1 MGNQEELDMLHGYSF
16 EGSLTDSLKVGWN
29 VDDLIGG
36 DKRLDFTKPFLPE
49 ALAGV
54 RGLTCLSAHEQLLLN
69 QIRGNSYL
77 HLFGFVE
84 EFILPFVMDEARS
97 VLPGGD
103 PFEVRALLTFAD
115 EEAKHIHLFH
125 RFAEEF
131 AAGFK
136 TPCGAIGPAA
146 DVAKVVLSHSRLG
159 VALLTLHL
167 EWMTQSHYLD
177 SIKDDSQLDPQFKS
191 LLRHH
196 WMEEAQHAKL
206 DTLLVE
212 KLARSGGPEAI
223 AKALVDFSALGTAIE
238 GLLRNQ
244 VELDL
249 ASLEA
254 ASGRALNDDDKAS
267 IRTAQVKAYRYTF
280 LVSGLLHKN
289 FLAMVDHLSPGAAD
303 NMRAMATA
311 LSA

>member
-1 MGNQEELDMLHGYSF
+1 MVGHAFSF
-16 EGSLTDSLKVGWN
+16 EATLADALKIGWS
-29 VDDLIGG
+29 VEDLIGG
-36 DKRLDFTKPFLPE
+36 DKRLDFSKPFLPE
-49 ALAGV
+49 SLAGV
-54 RGLTCLSAHEQLLLN
+54 RSLTTLSAHEQLLLN

-77 HLFGFVE
+77 YLFGFVE
-84 EFILPFVMDEARS
+84 EFILPFVLDETRS

-115 EEAKHIHLFH
+115 EEAKHIHLFR

-131 AAGFK
+131 AAGFQ
-136 TPCGAIGPAA
+136 TPCGVVGPASE
-146 DVAKVVLSHSRLG
+146 VAKVVLSHSRLG

-167 EWMTQSHYLD
+167 EWMTQAHYLY
-177 SIKDDSQLDPQFKS
+177 SVKDDEDLDPQFKS

-212 KLARSGGPEAI
+212 KLARAGGPEAI
-223 AKALVDFSALGTAIE
+223 VKGLADFRAMGGAID
-238 GLLRNQ
+238 GLLQRQ

-249 ASLEA
+249 VALEA
-254 ASGRALNDDDKAS
+254 ASGRELERGERQEIAA
-267 IRTAQVKAYRYTF
+267 TQVRAYRYTF

-289 FLAMVDHLSPGAAD
+289 FLATVDQLSPGAAGS
-303 NMRAMATA
+303 MRAMARA
-311 LSA
+311 LS

>member
-1 MGNQEELDMLHGYSF
+1 MLEHSYSF
-16 EGSLTDSLKVGWN
+16 EATLADSLKVGWS
-29 VDDLIGG
+29 VEDLIGG

-49 ALAGV
+49 SLARV
-54 RGLTCLSAHEQLLLN
+54 RGLGSLSAHEQLLLN

-77 HLFGFVE
+77 YLFGFVE
-84 EFILPFVMDEARS
+84 EFILPFVIDEARS

-115 EEAKHIHLFH
+115 EEAKHIHLFR
-125 RFAEEF
+125 RFTEEF

-136 TPCGAIGPAA
+136 TKCGVVGPASE
-146 DVAKVVLSHSRLG
+146 VAKVVLSHSRLG

-167 EWMTQSHYLD
+167 EWMTQAHYLE
-177 SIKDDSQLDPQFKS
+177 SVRDDQQLDPQFKS
-191 LLRHH
+191 LLKHH

-206 DTLLVE
+206 DTLMVE
-212 KLARSGGPEAI
+212 KLARKGGAEAI
-223 AKALVDFSALGTAIE
+223 AKAFADFSAIGGAID
-238 GLLRNQ
+238 GLLQQQ
-244 VELDL
+244 VQLDL

-254 ASGRALNDDDKAS
+254 AAGRTLAAAEREE
-267 IRTAQVKAYRYTF
+267 IGAAQLKAYRYTF
-280 LVSGLLHKN
+280 LVSGLQHKN
-289 FLAMVDHLSPGAAD
+289 FLATCDQLSPGAAD